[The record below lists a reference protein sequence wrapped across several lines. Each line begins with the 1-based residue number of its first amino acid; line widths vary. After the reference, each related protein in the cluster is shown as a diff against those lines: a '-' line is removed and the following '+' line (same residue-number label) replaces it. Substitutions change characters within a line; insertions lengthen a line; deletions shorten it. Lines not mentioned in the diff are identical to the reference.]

1 MGFPEQANPRTTMK
15 RLFHIGMG
23 VLLAGCFLM
32 VRQLHAQD
40 TGPVTEI
47 ETKKLAQTGFKFLS
61 VSLDP
66 RAAAMGDALTARD
79 DNASLSLFYNPA
91 GMAYFDRTFH
101 FAAGQT
107 QWINNTDYN
116 YASLAYRPADGQY
129 GVIGLSVMAVSYPEV
144 IKTVFAN
151 NEQGYEEQGTYSP
164 SALAIGIGY
173 ARAITD
179 RFAVGGHA
187 RLARQDLGSAQVGL
201 NGRTESYAK
210 STIAVDFGVLY
221 RTALQSLTFAMS
233 VRNFSRELTYVEESF
248 ELPLSFQIG
257 VTYNLMD
264 LLAPANGM
272 HVLWLNVEAVRPR
285 DYPEQIKVGA
295 EYSFMDLLFLRA
307 GYVNPTDE
315 QGINLG
321 AGLRVGSRNFRIGVD
336 YAYTSFGIFDT
347 VHRLGLQLAF

>member
-1 MGFPEQANPRTTMK
+1 MK
-15 RLFHIGMG
+15 RLLYTGMG
-23 VLLAGCFLM
+23 ILLTACLLQVG
-32 VRQLHAQD
+32 QLHAQD
-40 TGPVTEI
+40 TGPITDI
-47 ETKKLAQTGFKFLS
+47 ETRKLAQTGFKFLS

-66 RAAAMGDALTARD
+66 RAAALGDALTARD

-91 GMAYFDRTFH
+91 GMAYFEQTFH
-101 FAAGQT
+101 FAVGQT
-107 QWINNTDYN
+107 QWINNTDYS

-129 GVIGLSVMAVSYPEV
+129 GVIGLSVVAVSYPEV
-144 IKTVFAN
+144 IRTVFAT

-187 RLARQDLGSAQVGL
+187 RLARQDLGAAQIGL
-201 NGRTESYAK
+201 DGRTQRYTK

-257 VTYNLMD
+257 ATYNLMD
-264 LLAPANGM
+264 LVAPGNGM
-272 HVLWLNVEAVRPR
+272 HALWLNVEAVRPR

-295 EYSFMDLLFLRA
+295 EYSFMDLFFLRA

-315 QGINLG
+315 QGLNLG
-321 AGLRVGSRNFRIGVD
+321 AGLRLGARTFRIGID
-336 YAYTSFGIFDT
+336 YAYTSFGIFDN

>member
-1 MGFPEQANPRTTMK
+1 MK
-15 RLFHIGMG
+15 RLIHTAIGI
-23 VLLAGCFLM
+23 LLTGCLL
-32 VRQLHAQD
+32 VGRLYAQNS
-40 TGPVTEI
+40 GPATEI

-66 RAAAMGDALTARD
+66 RAAAIGDALSARD

-107 QWINNTDYN
+107 RWINSTDYN
-116 YASLAYRPADGQY
+116 YASLAYQPADGQY
-129 GVIGLSVMAVSYPEV
+129 GVIGLSIMAVSYPEV
-144 IKTVFAN
+144 IKTIFAP
-151 NEQGYEEQGTYSP
+151 NEQGYLEQGTYSP

-179 RFAVGGHA
+179 RFAVGGHV
-187 RLARQDLGSAQVGL
+187 RLARQDLGSVQVSL
-201 NGRTESYAK
+201 DGRTESYAK

-233 VRNFSRELTYVEESF
+233 VRNFSRELAYVEESF

-257 VTYNLMD
+257 ATYNLMD
-264 LLAPANGM
+264 LVAPANGM
-272 HVLWLNVEAVRPR
+272 HALWLNVEAVRPR
-285 DYPEQIKVGA
+285 DYPEQIKMGL
-295 EYSFMDLLFLRA
+295 EYSFMNLLFLRA
-307 GYVNPTDE
+307 GYVQPTDE

-321 AGLRVGSRNFRIGVD
+321 GGLRLGSRNFRIGVD
-336 YAYTSFGIFDT
+336 YAYTSFGIFDN
-347 VHRLGLQLAF
+347 VHRLGMQLAF

>member
-1 MGFPEQANPRTTMK
+1 MGFPEQANQRTTMK
-15 RLFHIGMG
+15 RLLHISMG
-23 VLLAGCFLM
+23 ALLAGCFLL
-32 VRQLHAQD
+32 VGRLHAQ

-107 QWINNTDYN
+107 QWIFNIDHSYLSM
-116 YASLAYRPADGQY
+116 AFRPANGQY
-129 GVIGLSVMAVSYPEV
+129 GVIGLTVQAVSYAREF
-144 IKTVFAN
+144 KTIFAE
-151 NEQGYEEQGTYSP
+151 NEQGYLEQGTFSP
-164 SALAIGIGY
+164 SAMAVGIGY

-179 RFAVGGHA
+179 RFAVGGHV

-272 HVLWLNVEAVRPR
+272 HALWLNVEAVRPR

-321 AGLRVGSRNFRIGVD
+321 AGLRLGSRNFRIGVD
-336 YAYTSFGIFDT
+336 YAYTVFDLLDN
-347 VHRLGLQLAF
+347 VHRIGVQLAF

>member
-1 MGFPEQANPRTTMK
+1 MK
-15 RLFHIGMG
+15 RLLHISMG
-23 VLLAGCFLM
+23 LLLGACLAAG
-32 VRQLHAQD
+32 RQLHAQD

-66 RAAAMGDALTARD
+66 RAAALGDALTARD
-79 DNASLSLFYNPA
+79 DNGSLSLFYNPA
-91 GMAYFDRTFH
+91 GMAYFGQTFH
-101 FAAGQT
+101 FAVGQT
-107 QWINNTDYN
+107 QWINHTDYN

-129 GVIGLSVMAVSYPEV
+129 GVIGLSIVAVSYPAV
-144 IKTVFAN
+144 LKTIFAT

-179 RFAVGGHA
+179 RFAVGGHV

-201 NGRTESYAK
+201 DGRAQRYAK
-210 STIAVDFGVLY
+210 STVSVDFGVLY

-248 ELPLSFQIG
+248 ELPLTFQIG
-257 VTYNLMD
+257 ATYNLMD
-264 LLAPANGM
+264 LVAPGNTLHA
-272 HVLWLNVEAVRPR
+272 LWLNVEAVRPR

-295 EYSFMDLLFLRA
+295 EYAFMDLLFLRA

-315 QGINLG
+315 QGFNLG
-321 AGLRVGSRNFRIGVD
+321 AGVRLSTRSFRIGVD
-336 YAYTSFGIFDT
+336 YVYTSFGIFDN